1 MTVSA
6 HNPGLPPIIELNSVI
21 KEFGSY
27 RAVDELS
34 FTVAKGEI
42 VALLGRTGAGRPPCS
57 ISSWARSPPTGAA

>member
-42 VALLGRTGAGRPPCS
+42 VALLGRTGAGKTTVLNLVMGTLAPDR
-57 ISSWARSPPTGAA
+57 AA